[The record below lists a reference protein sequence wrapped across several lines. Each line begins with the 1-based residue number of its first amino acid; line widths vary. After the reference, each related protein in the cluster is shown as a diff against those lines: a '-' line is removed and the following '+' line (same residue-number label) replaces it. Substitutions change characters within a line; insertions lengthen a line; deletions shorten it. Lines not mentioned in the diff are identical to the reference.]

1 MGGTKEGVVG
11 HPVRAIAESGIL
23 VALAVVLAQFQ
34 LFPLPQGGSVTPGAC
49 LPIWI
54 VAWRHG
60 VRRGVLAGVALG
72 TVLALLAPAHW
83 HVLQVLL
90 DYPLA
95 FGMLGLAGA
104 VRGWL
109 PGALL
114 ASVAR
119 IACHAAAGI
128 LFFREFVPA
137 GWVGWKW
144 AIAYNALVVLPD
156 AVVGAVIWVVLRK
169 RLEGLDGQGR

>member
-1 MGGTKEGVVG
+1 MVGTKEGVTG
-11 HPVRAIAESGIL
+11 LSARAIAESGIL
-23 VALAVVLAQFQ
+23 VALAVVLAQLQ

-60 VRRGVLAGVALG
+60 VRVGVLAGMALG

-83 HVLQVLL
+83 HILQVLL

-104 VRGWL
+104 CRHWL
-109 PGALL
+109 AGAVL
-114 ASVAR
+114 ASTAR
-119 IACHAAAGI
+119 FACHVAAG
-128 LFFREFVPA
+128 LFFFREFVPA
-137 GWVGWKW
+137 GWVPWQW
-144 AIAYNALVVLPD
+144 AVAYNALIVVPE
-156 AVVGAVIWVVLRK
+156 AAVGALFWRMLRH
-169 RLEGLDGQGR
+169 RVEGTR